1 MQKFGKRENV
11 CKEFLNKINNFGSIG
26 LKELIGPNGYAQ
38 RIINHT
44 NLKTTQLRKIYA
56 EFKYIHNLIKSQEKE
71 EKIKMRLY
79 RLYPILAY
87 QQNRGL
93 INEDFKEIMVE
104 LINWID
110 SNFAK
115 ENYDKVMDFMTALVA
130 YAKKERS

>member
-11 CKEFLNKINNFGSIG
+11 CKEFLNKINNFGEIG